1 MVRVAIDN
9 FGTTEPS
16 ASDQLRRFSP
26 VYDVAGDVVP
36 VLYAGDTLACAL
48 GETVFHDLPDDPT
61 VSASVLRA
69 DLLTLRGGS
78 FELNRDIAVLDL
90 TDAALRRRRKA
101 RADVV
106 DTPPARYV
114 DTVAYGR
121 NAWSATEVSG
131 LVWNS
136 RRSADRLSYMFFV
149 DPVRDEDKARA
160 LDRRADLTVTG
171 PPLPL
176 HDGEGLAEV
185 LIAASDRGVSVLF

>member
-9 FGTTEPS
+9 LGTTEPS

-26 VYDVAGDVVP
+26 VHDVAGNIVP

-69 DLLTLRGGS
+69 DLLTLRAGS
-78 FELNRDIAVLDL
+78 FALSRDVEVLDL
-90 TDAALRRRRKA
+90 TDAALRRRRKT

-121 NAWSATEVSG
+121 DAWSATEVSG

-136 RRSADRLSYMFFV
+136 RRSADLSYMLFV
-149 DPVRDEDKARA
+149 DTVRDEDKARA
-160 LDRRADLTVTG
+160 VDRRADLTVTG

-176 HDGEGLAEV
+176 HDGRGLAEV
-185 LIAASDRGVSVLF
+185 VIAASNRGVTVLF

>member
-9 FGTTEPS
+9 LGTTEPS

-26 VYDVAGDVVP
+26 VYDATGNVVP

-69 DLLTLRGGS
+69 DLLTLRAGT
-78 FELNRDIAVLDL
+78 FELSRDIEVLDL
-90 TDAALRRRRKA
+90 SDAALRRRHKA
-101 RADVV
+101 RSDVV
-106 DTPPARYV
+106 DTTAARYV
-114 DTVAYGR
+114 DTVAFGR
-121 NAWSATEVSG
+121 NAWNATKVSG

-136 RRSADRLSYMFFV
+136 RRSADRLAYMLFV
-149 DPVRDEDKARA
+149 DPVLDEDKGRA
-160 LDRRADLTVTG
+160 VDRRADLTVTR
-171 PPLPL
+171 PPIPL
-176 HDGEGLAEV
+176 YEGTGLAEV